1 MQNSFL
7 CQNYHFYSLFI
18 FQSFHWNFQVDGAG
32 IFNNCVC
39 RANDINYDDYYYV
52 NYYYANYI
60 NELYQDVLYGD
71 EAAPEGETEEE
82 ATQRKRRAVQV
93 KNNIQKTPQ
102 CLRKFVCGYCFW
114 CTIILWHRWVRN
126 CSQQDIWFFCL

>member
-1 MQNSFL
+1 M
-7 CQNYHFYSLFI
+7 
-18 FQSFHWNFQVDGAG
+18 QVDGAG

-71 EAAPEGETEEE
+71 EAAPEGETEEQ
-82 ATQRKRRAVQV
+82 ATDRKRRAIKVLSFDSRKNSSNRMV
-93 KNNIQKTPQ
+93 KHKFHLFLFVEIWGLKT
-102 CLRKFVCGYCFW
+102 
-114 CTIILWHRWVRN
+114 
-126 CSQQDIWFFCL
+126 IWI